1 MAAAAAP
8 QQWVAPTGP
17 TAYPKIGVILG
28 CTPDDGDV
36 DLAYKI
42 LGLHSR
48 DDAIPA
54 VRPPAHEF
62 VHWCNRLIAKI
73 YEEGLEFQPGS
84 VGHRRFLEASRR
96 VRSAMHTISG
106 IRRPGHE
113 DWQILENTW
122 ISHWKPNGTCDDA
135 PVDLTIANWDQNVP
149 TPATKTIFDATY
161 GPDRQKER
169 DDRARD
175 HRKMGKTWMA
185 TKKMVRDARE
195 KEAEEWQD
203 LVACYGFQARTNFR
217 FRGNDPEFDEV
228 ETEDENDEGESDEE
242 EEEEE
247 SGEQEEDAE
256 MRDKNDE
263 EQGEDDAEQEEN
275 NNTQGKA
282 RSPKGKGK
290 DPMLYGVTPQEEG
303 DSEEEILPYTFF
315 ASPVPKGEDSL
326 WYSLSVLVHNR
337 CDLAKTIKGR
347 LANWFHSQLSD
358 PASLRFRMYC
368 QLLVDSATNAS
379 EDEIKEWGPLDLI
392 RCLNRNE
399 RDAGLPKEAAYH
411 EILYLIADYF
421 GTEVITFTRPDKPR
435 KPSDPVTTFAPSR
448 EASSERNGQPGPSGT
463 QSNNEAIAR
472 ERTPSENSPPPEEPY
487 ANLWLQEGRQ
497 VFKMRVYGSIPRE
510 GYILDPNNQKREQ
523 ILLVTDSKL
532 RYFQPV
538 TRGSPELPSAV
549 RGGHYIGTRPYKMWE
564 RWPPMPWWPGAKYH
578 EGSKKWVGA
587 WSTIDGRA
595 SITDNQQLEMKPIS
609 ICRNILDPVT
619 GEQIR
624 GRYFEAQPPRTLQNR
639 SYHDMLLTYEADTDT
654 DRYGMICP
662 TINVIKTWR
671 TENPPAGQAD
681 PPLLRTQWR
690 ARTGGADGV
699 KYRSKGH
706 LESRKRTREEYA
718 ANEGLGF
725 DDDYGWLR
733 IEATEK
739 ESKVR
744 AWHDKA
750 KRRKLGW

>member
-1 MAAAAAP
+1 
-8 QQWVAPTGP
+8 
-17 TAYPKIGVILG
+17 
-28 CTPDDGDV
+28 
-36 DLAYKI
+36 
-42 LGLHSR
+42 
-48 DDAIPA
+48 
-54 VRPPAHEF
+54 
-62 VHWCNRLIAKI
+62 
-73 YEEGLEFQPGS
+73 
-84 VGHRRFLEASRR
+84 
-96 VRSAMHTISG
+96 MHTISG

-113 DWQILENTW
+113 DWQIFENTW

-185 TKKMVRDARE
+185 TKNMVRDARE

-203 LVACYGFQARTNFR
+203 LFACYGFQARTNFR
-217 FRGNDPEFDEV
+217 FKGNDPEFH
-228 ETEDENDEGESDEE
+228 EE
-242 EEEEE
+242 
-247 SGEQEEDAE
+247 
-256 MRDKNDE
+256 
-263 EQGEDDAEQEEN
+263 
-275 NNTQGKA
+275 
-282 RSPKGKGK
+282 
-290 DPMLYGVTPQEEG
+290 L
-303 DSEEEILPYTFF
+303 LPYTF

-358 PASLRFRMYC
+358 PASPRFRMYC
-368 QLLVDSATNAS
+368 QLLMDSATNVPK
-379 EDEIKEWGPLDLI
+379 DKIKEWGPLDLI

-399 RDAGLPKEAAYH
+399 QDAGLPKESAYH
-411 EILYLIADYF
+411 EMLYLIADYF
-421 GTEVITFTRPDKPR
+421 GTEVITFTRPDKP
-435 KPSDPVTTFAPSR
+435 
-448 EASSERNGQPGPSGT
+448 Q
-463 QSNNEAIAR
+463 
-472 ERTPSENSPPPEEPY
+472 PY
-487 ANLWLQEGRQ
+487 ANLWLEEGRH

-510 GYILDPNNQKREQ
+510 GYILDPDNQKREQ

-538 TRGSPELPSAV
+538 TRVSPELPSAV

-578 EGSKKWVGA
+578 DGSKKWVGA
-587 WSTIDGRA
+587 WSTTDGRS
-595 SITDNQQLEMKPIS
+595 SITDDQQLEMKPIS

-619 GEQIR
+619 GAQIR
-624 GRYFEAQPPRTLQNR
+624 GRYFEAQPPHNLQNR
-639 SYHDMLLTYEADTDT
+639 SYHDMLLTYEANTDT
-654 DRYGMICP
+654 DRYGVICP
-662 TINVIKTWR
+662 TITVIKTWR

-739 ESKVR
+739 ESRVR
-744 AWHDKA
+744 VWHDKA
-750 KRRKLGW
+750 KRRKMGW